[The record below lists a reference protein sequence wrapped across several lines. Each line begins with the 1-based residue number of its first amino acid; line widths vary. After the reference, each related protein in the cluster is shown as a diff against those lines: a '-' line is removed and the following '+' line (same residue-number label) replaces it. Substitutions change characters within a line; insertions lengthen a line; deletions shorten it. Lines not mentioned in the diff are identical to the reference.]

1 MTESDSN
8 HNSIEDLIDSNDAE
22 DVAAIGEEIEATP
35 TMNRVASPLEDEVLS
50 ILNEK
55 GISFQEMSASHV
67 KFRRTGSDTPS
78 YRREFSLP
86 RNCLSDLA
94 EQLKWSTIDHPNYR
108 GYVSPSTGFAELL
121 FQPRRRSSTDQ
132 ILARIEQLSANVDIS
147 CTHPNYGD
155 LKAVTFTSKRR
166 LIGTSEEL
174 LIESPRLHFSGSSGR
189 PCIEVS
195 NASPLALVFH
205 SSEVSVAGRQ
215 YFVGSIKIFV
225 ERQISKDELI
235 ALAESAS
242 NALLYEFDVRNGL
255 IFALTRRDPPEGY
268 RLSRAR
274 RRQRAEKARYPLTN
288 IRPEVAA
295 LFNFAS
301 SATGNPP
308 LSFLSY
314 YQALE
319 YFIPAAVRRSSISSL
334 RREFRDPFFDPS
346 NDDSLL
352 RLLGIAERSATS
364 SEAVQFRTLITDS
377 VRPDSISSFLEKDW
391 GDHFTRKGPIEGV
404 AHLDPRNQKSILEQ
418 VADRIYQIRNRIV
431 HAKDDP
437 KYGEARVLLPESL
450 EADSLWPDVE
460 LVRLLATE
468 VVMDLS

>member
-1 MTESDSN
+1 MTESDGN
-8 HNSIEDLIDSNDAE
+8 DNSIADLIDSNDSE
-22 DVAAIGEEIEATP
+22 DLAAIGEEIEVAP
-35 TMNRVASPLEDEVLS
+35 TMSRVTSPLEDEVFS
-50 ILNEK
+50 TLNEK
-55 GISFQEMSASHV
+55 GISFKEMSVSHV
-67 KFRRTGSDTPS
+67 KFERTRDDIPS
-78 YRREFSLP
+78 YRKEFSLP
-86 RNCLSDLA
+86 RNCLPGLA
-94 EQLKWSTIDHPNYR
+94 EQLKWKTIDHPSYR
-108 GYVSPSTGFAELL
+108 GYISPSTGFAELL
-121 FQPRRRSSTDQ
+121 FQPRRRSSADL
-132 ILARIEQLSANVDIS
+132 IPAHIEKFSANVDIS
-147 CTHPNYGD
+147 CVHQNYGD
-155 LKAVTFTSKRR
+155 LKAVTFTSKRY
-166 LIGTSEEL
+166 LHDNSTDL
-174 LIESPRLHFSGSSGR
+174 LIESPRLHFSGSNGQ

-195 NASPLALVFH
+195 NASPLALAFH
-205 SSEVSVAGRQ
+205 SSGVSVTGRQ
-215 YFVGSIKIFV
+215 FFVGSIKISV
-225 ERQISKDELI
+225 ERQISKDDLI
-235 ALAESAS
+235 ALAESVS
-242 NALLYEFDVRNGL
+242 NALLYELDVRNGL
-255 IFALTRRDPPEGY
+255 ILALARRDPPEGY
-268 RLSRAR
+268 RFSRAR

-319 YFIPAAVRRSSISSL
+319 YFIPAAIRRSSISSL

-346 NDDSLL
+346 SDDSLL

-364 SEAVQFRTLITDS
+364 SEAAQFRTLITGS
-377 VRPDSISSFLEKDW
+377 VRSDSISSFLEQDW
-391 GDHFTRKGPIEGV
+391 GDHFTKKGPIQGV
-404 AHLDPRNQKSILEQ
+404 VHLDPRNQKSILEQ

-450 EADSLWPDVE
+450 EADLLWPDVE